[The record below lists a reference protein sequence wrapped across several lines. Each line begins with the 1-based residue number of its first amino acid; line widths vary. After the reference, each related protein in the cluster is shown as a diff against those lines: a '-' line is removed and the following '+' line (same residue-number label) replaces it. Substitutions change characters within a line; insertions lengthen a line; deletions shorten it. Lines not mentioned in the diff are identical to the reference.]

1 VSKPYLEKQLR
12 EFGLTGFEGT
22 KLPKNVF
29 YRQEKAL
36 EALNEL
42 IESGDHKPWEV
53 TLFAEE
59 VGHGGKRRFIVDTI
73 AHFAMETA
81 PDTLLSKRRGH
92 FYEVILESRPCW
104 LYFDLEFSKES
115 NPKLKPKLVMHA
127 FRKTLNAFCQEI
139 LGMTMDSKD
148 MLELESSTAKK
159 FSRHVIVKA
168 LLDQTGETT
177 KKALAFANN
186 AQAGLLVDHLVKYAE
201 SHRHDS
207 QSLSKYLFVEAP
219 DRKDGCEGRE
229 VCVIDESVYSRNRSF
244 RLLFQSKF
252 GKDRTLELDHDR
264 CDPYFGGPK
273 PFPCIALVQT
283 MASFVPGG
291 TQLFQHH
298 LIPADY
304 GHLQAKASRVLK
316 GGSVV
321 IRRDNGSTCTVQ
333 CDPLLNHLVRF
344 WDDIRCDN
352 ERRPERNWPETTVQS
367 SVEMDGRFMTITLG
381 NNRFCFCK
389 KASHLSNHVYLVVDL
404 LRAEFYQKCFDPDCR
419 GYASPIFK
427 LPSWIVES
435 MLEEE
440 DFVKSLCAKGF
451 ESEVD
456 QPAKRLRT
464 GGA

>member
-1 VSKPYLEKQLR
+1 
-12 EFGLTGFEGT
+12 
-22 KLPKNVF
+22 
-29 YRQEKAL
+29 
-36 EALNEL
+36 
-42 IESGDHKPWEV
+42 
-53 TLFAEE
+53 
-59 VGHGGKRRFIVDTI
+59 
-73 AHFAMETA
+73 
-81 PDTLLSKRRGH
+81 
-92 FYEVILESRPCW
+92 
-104 LYFDLEFSKES
+104 
-115 NPKLKPKLVMHA
+115 MHA

-168 LLDQTGETT
+168 LLDQQTGETT

-207 QSLSKYLFVEAP
+207 QSLSKYLFVGAP

-298 LIPADY
+298 LIPSDY

-367 SVEMDGRFMTITLG
+367 SVEMDGRIMTITLG

-404 LRAEFYQKCFDPDCR
+404 LRAEFYQNLAGHSWMLVGGIFWIVTWDPCCKLTFSATVLCRNQWDSSHRNDRDCCSRGCGSSFSFWSAKEVLWSWLSWIRIADLQATILDCGKHAGGYWETCPSPDCSSR
-419 GYASPIFK
+419 
-427 LPSWIVES
+427 
-435 MLEEE
+435 
-440 DFVKSLCAKGF
+440 DAKMHF
-451 ESEVD
+451 
-456 QPAKRLRT
+456 
-464 GGA
+464 